1 MEISIIIP
9 TYKPK
14 EYLYDCLLSIKQQS
28 FPKEDFEIIII
39 LNGCNE
45 PYKSNI
51 DSFIEKELNSYNI
64 QFIQTNEAGVSKA
77 RNIGLDKSK
86 GKYITFIDDDDYISE
101 DFLTNLHKNASKR
114 NIVVSNFSSFK
125 DGEKD
130 KFYEDYVSKA
140 YKTTTSKD
148 LFHRRSFLSSSCGKL
163 IHRDIIGKRRFDI
176 NLKNSEDAY
185 FMFCIS
191 DRISQI
197 DLPEKEAIYFRRIR
211 NSSASRKSI
220 PVSERLSST
229 CKMVWRF
236 SSTYITKPWS
246 YNFLLYVSRVI
257 ATIHYNIFTR

>member
-14 EYLYDCLLSIKQQS
+14 EYLYNCLLSIKQQS
-28 FPKEDFEIIII
+28 FPKENFEIIII

-51 DSFIEKELNSYNI
+51 DSFIKKELNYCNI
-64 QFIQTNEAGVSKA
+64 QFIQTDEAGVSKA

-101 DFLTNLHKNASKR
+101 DFLTNLYKNANKN

-125 DGEKD
+125 DGEEGI
-130 KFYEDYVSKA
+130 FYEDYVSKA
-140 YKTTTSKD
+140 YKRTTSKD

-163 IHRDIIGKRRFDI
+163 IHRDIIGERRFDI
-176 NLKNSEDAY
+176 KLKNSEDAY

-191 DRISQI
+191 DKISQI
-197 DLPEKEAIYFRRIR
+197 DLPEKEAIYYRRIR
-211 NSSASRKSI
+211 NLSASRKSI
-220 PVSERLSST
+220 PFNERLNSA
-229 CKMVWRF
+229 CKMVWKF
-236 SSTYITKPWS
+236 SRTYMNKPLN
-246 YNFLLYVSRVI
+246 YNFLLYVSRII
-257 ATIHYNIFTR
+257 ATIRYNIFTR